1 MILTLIGLILTFVG
15 TVVLVIDALVR
26 FGKPKSAIFTPIH
39 YGTNGKPTKFVREKQ
54 IYDSRGMPAGYQEI
68 KITKEEIILIV
79 SLSLI
84 SFGFLLQIL
93 DYLFQNFP
101 QLFQFP

>member
-39 YGTNGKPTKFVREKQ
+39 YRTNGKPTKFVREKQ
-54 IYDSRGMPAGYQEI
+54 IYDSRGLSAGYQEI
-68 KITKEEIILIV
+68 KITKENNKINREKFP
-79 SLSLI
+79 SSKTYYKW
-84 SFGFLLQIL
+84 GF
-93 DYLFQNFP
+93 
-101 QLFQFP
+101 